1 MRQLQEAIT
10 SPSGDIKSSAI
21 NRLLFEY
28 PPPMNLTIFG
38 DSPAQKQS
46 TTTPSPTT
54 TLKSK
59 QRKSTDDLFDLSGD
73 DESPAPT
80 QPSKKPKLAQT
91 TLSESSSKKDFSSK
105 PHSSLAACKD
115 VSNQLVF
122 IQLLALG
129 ITQAHVGCRNSCSS
143 SLCPLGFY

>member
-91 TLSESSSKKDFSSK
+91 TSSESSSKKDFSSK

-122 IQLLALG
+122 I
-129 ITQAHVGCRNSCSS
+129 
-143 SLCPLGFY
+143 